1 MLLMLYLASLVE
13 IGVSNFAL
21 ISLSLLTVKGLIY

>member
-13 IGVSNFAL
+13 MGVSNFAL
-21 ISLSLLTVKGLIY
+21 IWPKIVFVPTTNC